1 MQGKMEA
8 LSGPATSAEH
18 CFGSRRP
25 RRRHPKKKPVLEL
38 ETQCPDIE
46 VTTQFASSGR
56 PIAHQLEKKTPIE
69 QDPQCLKYKAV
80 IHPLSID
87 RKRRRHFK
95 ENFIAEPEPQC
106 MDGKAPAGRY
116 SCNLPSQ
123 NNRHNNRRTSDELEA
138 TTIASKAAARAHRLR
153 EPHRSDRP
161 RNIKELSEPIT
172 HLPLSDTPSQLS
184 HSILPPPAVG
194 AISSLK
200 RHPEAPL
207 PYPSHAPNNCVLPEV
222 DSDYHSC
229 SLDDPLSNTCVFRPE
244 ALAEPEKLSPEQHN
258 LVEKVRAGI
267 VDYRFQSLSHFSLH
281 IDVRPSECMHS
292 TETEVAHDFKM
303 KIMFQNYSKQ
313 VPVTCRSS
321 VQTEEGIALQEV
333 QVHEGSDWTSL
344 RKSLEKHFP
353 VTSADVSV
361 EDMRNWWC
369 SNGKFFRWSDLPTEL
384 KEIVIQ
390 YCMCQPF
397 NFGDYFY
404 SLKGFKLLK
413 SNSPGPSEI
422 IGMLGEWGHLL
433 GVSAEIRKLT
443 LQLCFRGG
451 WLYPQ
456 GLSILV
462 NSHRHFEESIC
473 RLGSYYQIFD
483 CDSVPKESD
492 HMAVILARL
501 YKYFPKIY
509 PELRI
514 YGTFMHGIR
523 KVYLEFDFWSSV
535 HFFKVSVCD
544 INKYRPKDFMTC
556 DVLERLPLLNSIYFY
571 LPTRETPKNDSMRY
585 GPRLFHS
592 EKACPRSLH
601 RLIYE
606 QAAIELASYQGVHM
620 KMFMDQDEEERFLYL
635 YAAAKSNLQFTKE
648 ELNQLW
654 EDSDGG
660 IQLDLDIDS
669 VTGLEDCDQTKSV
682 YEHDTRLDGAGNI
695 TLTPYCQCEDPC
707 SEAFAYAGRY

>member
-1 MQGKMEA
+1 MEA
-8 LSGPATSAEH
+8 SPSPATSAEH
-18 CFGSRRP
+18 CFVSRRP
-25 RRRHPKKKPVLEL
+25 RRRRRRTKKNPVVEQ
-38 ETQCPDIE
+38 EVQCPDIE
-46 VTTQFASSGR
+46 VTAQFASSVQ
-56 PIAHQLEKKTPIE
+56 PTAQQLHKETPIE
-69 QDPQCLKYKAV
+69 QDPQCLEYKEV

-87 RKRRRHFK
+87 RKRRRHLK
-95 ENFIAEPEPQC
+95 ENLIAKPKPQC
-106 MDGKAPAGRY
+106 MHGKAAIDHPNCDL
-116 SCNLPSQ
+116 SSQ
-123 NNRHNNRRTSDELEA
+123 NNRLHNASTSDELEA
-138 TTIASKAAARAHRLR
+138 WTITSKAAARAHRLR
-153 EPHRSDRP
+153 EPRDIR
-161 RNIKELSEPIT
+161 ELSGPT
-172 HLPLSDTPSQLS
+172 TLL
-184 HSILPPPAVG
+184 
-194 AISSLK
+194 
-200 RHPEAPL
+200 
-207 PYPSHAPNNCVLPEV
+207 
-222 DSDYHSC
+222 
-229 SLDDPLSNTCVFRPE
+229 PLSNTPSHKIHSNPPPTAGDIIDIKSHSEPPLYDSNPSPNTCVFPKMDSDYRPCSLE
-244 ALAEPEKLSPEQHN
+244 TPLIDTREFQPEQPAESNELSAEQQN
-258 LVEKVRAGI
+258 LIEKVRAGI
-267 VDYRFQSLSHFSLH
+267 VDYRFQSLPHFSLH
-281 IDVRPSECMHS
+281 IDVRPSECIHS
-292 TETEVAHDFKM
+292 TETQVAHDFKM
-303 KIMFQNYSKQ
+303 KIMFQNYLKQ

-321 VQTEEGIALQEV
+321 VYREGGTALHKV

-344 RKSLEKHFP
+344 QKSLEKHFP
-353 VTSADVSV
+353 ANSADVNV
-361 EDMRNWWC
+361 EDMRRWWY
-369 SNGKFFRWSDLPTEL
+369 SNGKFFNWSSLPTEL

-413 SNSPGPSEI
+413 SNNPGPSEI

-462 NSHRHFEESIC
+462 NSHSHLEKSVR
-473 RLGSYYQIFD
+473 RLGNYYQIFD
-483 CDSVPKESD
+483 RDSVPKPSD
-492 HMAVILARL
+492 HMAITLAHQ

-509 PELRI
+509 RELKI

-523 KVYLEFDFWSSV
+523 KVYLEFDFWSSL

-544 INKYRPKDFMTC
+544 IDKYRPKDFMTC

-571 LPTRETPKNDSMRY
+571 LPTRETPKNDLTRY
-585 GPRLFHS
+585 GPRLFHP

-620 KMFMDQDEEERFLYL
+620 KMFMDQDEEERFLCL
-635 YAAAKSNLQFTKE
+635 HAAAKSTLRFTKE
-648 ELNQLW
+648 ELDQLW

-660 IQLDLDIDS
+660 IQLDPDINS
-669 VTGLEDCDQTKSV
+669 VTVLEDCSWTKSV

-707 SEAFAYAGRY
+707 SEAFSYAGRY